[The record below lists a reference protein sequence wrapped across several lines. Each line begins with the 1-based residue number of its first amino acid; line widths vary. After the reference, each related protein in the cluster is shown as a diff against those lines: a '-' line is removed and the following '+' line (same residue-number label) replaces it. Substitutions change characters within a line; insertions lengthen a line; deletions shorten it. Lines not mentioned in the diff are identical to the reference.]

1 MSARSRL
8 IVLGGLPGTGK
19 TTIAEFIADRF
30 SIPLFSRDQIEAAV
44 VVSDLGFPT
53 KHDDIPNLSGVDFSV
68 LSMLAEQQLKRGQ
81 SAILDSTARS
91 QQIRDE
97 WLELSTRFGA
107 THLAIHCICSDPK
120 VHRGRIEGRER
131 GIPGWYELSWA
142 NVEDA
147 AKRFDDWTTDCL
159 ICDSCDSLDSNLT
172 LVEEYIRNA

>member
-1 MSARSRL
+1 MSERSKL

-19 TTIAEFIADRF
+19 TTIAEFIAGRF
-30 SIPLFSRDQIEAAV
+30 SIPLFSRDQIEAALV
-44 VVSDLGFPT
+44 GSDLKFPT
-53 KHDDIPNLSGVDFSV
+53 KSHEIPNLSGAGFSV

-97 WLELSTRFGA
+97 WIDISKKYGA
-107 THLAIHCICSDPK
+107 SHLAVHCVCSDPN
-120 VHRGRIEGRER
+120 VHRQRIEGRER
-131 GIPGWYELSWA
+131 GIPGWYELSWE

-147 AKRFDDWTTDCL
+147 ARRFEDWATDRL
-159 ICDSCDSLDSNLT
+159 ICDCCDSLESNLM